1 MLLPHD
7 EAGSGPALVLL
18 HARPADRSLWR
29 DHLPR
34 LAAAGYRA
42 IALDLPGYGEA
53 VLPDG
58 HAAEPAQDVLSTLD
72 QLGAGRFS
80 LVGNSLGALVALQ
93 TAAVAPDR
101 VEGLVLI
108 GYRPHDQ
115 PATEGLDLAWHR
127 ERTALAAGDLEGAVR
142 VAVETWLG
150 PDASAE
156 IRAHAARMQ
165 RGNLLLRQAH
175 GEPPRAIDPD
185 PAGLRPLA
193 SRTLVAVGEHD
204 LPDFFTGGHALAEA
218 IGAGGLVVAPG
229 AAHLVPLEQPEW
241 LCGLLQ
247 GFLTNAAGRAAA

>member
-1 MLLPHD
+1 MLLPYD
-7 EAGSGPALVLL
+7 EAGSGPAVVLL
-18 HARPADRSLWR
+18 HARPADRSMWR

-58 HAAEPAQDVLSTLD
+58 HGAEPAQDVLSTLD

-93 TAAVAPDR
+93 TAATAPER

-127 ERTALAAGDLEGAVR
+127 ERTALAARDLEGAVR

-150 PDASAE
+150 PKASPE
-156 IRAHAARMQ
+156 IRTHAARMQ

-175 GEPPRAIDPD
+175 GEPPRATDPD
-185 PAGLRPLA
+185 LAGLRPLA

-204 LPDFFTGGHALAEA
+204 LPDFSTGGRALADA
-218 IGAGGLVVAPG
+218 IGASGPVVAPS
-229 AAHLVPLEQPEW
+229 AAHLVPLEQPKW
-241 LCGLLQ
+241 LCVLLQ
-247 GFLTNAAGRAAA
+247 GFLTQPAGQTAA